1 NPTTPSPAAQPEAV
15 AAACGSRPSGFGG
28 RFLTDESRV
37 FEQNAW
43 DNAACSP
50 AEEAALA
57 ASVEAKAAK
66 KMPADEAQK
75 LDEEAASN
83 WDKFYSL
90 HRDRF
95 FKDRHWLLTEFDEL
109 RTAGRVL
116 EVGCGAGNSAPLLQA
131 AAASAEDAAGAS
143 GGCGL
148 QRLFACDFSPRA
160 VQLLA
165 ESPECQRDDRR
176 VQAAACWSSCVP
188 FVWDVANEELPASV
202 APQVQPGSLDA
213 VLLVFVLSA
222 MPPAQMSAAVSRLTP
237 LLRSGGS
244 LLFRDYGR
252 LDLAQTRLSAGR
264 CIADHLY
271 ARGDGTRVYF
281 FSEPDC
287 HRLFGE
293 EAGLVRRQLLTDR
306 RLIVNRARQLKM
318 FRVWV
323 QAKYAKPED

>member
-1 NPTTPSPAAQPEAV
+1 TTPSPAAQPEAV

-165 ESPECQRDDRR
+165 ESPECQRDDR
-176 VQAAACWSSCVP
+176 CVP